1 MKIIVFLITFS
12 MSALATAQSLT
23 LTEQQLNR
31 ELGQQLGKEFPLG
44 LGQWLSAAV
53 QMQDV
58 KVELGRQ
65 APDKARVLGQALVSV
80 NQGQQAYHWDIT
92 GDFSARPRYD
102 GEQGAL
108 FLDEFEL
115 LNYSLNEEQSSPQA
129 RFMLPILL
137 QALTGYLS
145 QYPVYTLDE
154 NDPLQRQLKDAV
166 VSLEIAPGQI
176 SLHGIE

>member
-1 MKIIVFLITFS
+1 MKIIVFLIAFS
-12 MSALATAQSLT
+12 MSALTAAQTLT

-31 ELGQQLGKEFPLG
+31 ELSQQLGKEFPIG

-65 APDKARVLGQALVSV
+65 APDKARVQGQALISV
-80 NQGQQAYHWDIT
+80 TQGQQHYRWDIT

-102 GEQGAL
+102 SEQGAL
-108 FLDEFEL
+108 FLDEFDL
-115 LNYSLNEEQSSPQA
+115 LNYSLNQANSSPQA
-129 RFMLPILL
+129 SFILPILL
-137 QALTGYLS
+137 QTVTNYLS

-154 NDPLQRQLKDAV
+154 QDPLQRQLKNEA

-176 SLHGIE
+176 SLRGIE